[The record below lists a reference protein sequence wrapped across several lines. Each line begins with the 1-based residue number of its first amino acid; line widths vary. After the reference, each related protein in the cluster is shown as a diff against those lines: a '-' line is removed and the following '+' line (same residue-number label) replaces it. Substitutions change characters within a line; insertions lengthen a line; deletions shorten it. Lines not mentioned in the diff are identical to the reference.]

1 MTTSNLI
8 FSLNPPT
15 TVNNMAL
22 CKAIDTSHTIFRD
35 LLIVQ
40 PCVESVLRKIRQF
53 IYQAVNMTSML
64 LNWYIFFLGM
74 CIGSFL
80 NVCIHRLPIGKSIV
94 RPASSC
100 PVCGKAIGWYDNIPL
115 ISYII
120 LRGRC
125 RGCRT
130 AISIRYPLVELL
142 CGLFALITWLQFGF
156 GVPAPVYFI
165 FIAAL
170 LVITFID
177 IDHRIIPDIISLP
190 GIPLG
195 FLASLALPQITW
207 SDSLIGIGVGGGSL
221 LAIAWGYQFFTG
233 KDGMGGGD
241 IKLLA
246 MIGAFLGW
254 KGVCFTIMTSSL
266 IGTIVGI
273 ILMLRAGKGM
283 KMALPFGPFLAIGAI
298 AYLFLGPGLIEWY
311 FNLL

>member
-1 MTTSNLI
+1 MSPMI
-8 FSLNPPT
+8 
-15 TVNNMAL
+15 
-22 CKAIDTSHTIFRD
+22 I
-35 LLIVQ
+35 
-40 PCVESVLRKIRQF
+40 
-53 IYQAVNMTSML
+53 
-64 LNWYIFFLGM
+64 NWYIFFVGM

-80 NVCIHRLPIGKSIV
+80 NVCIYRLPSGKSIV
-94 RPASSC
+94 RPASAC
-100 PVCGKAIGWYDNIPL
+100 PVCGMQIHWYDNIPL

-125 RGCRT
+125 RECKT
-130 AISIRYPLVELL
+130 AISIRYPIVELL
-142 CGLFALITWLQFGF
+142 CGLFAMASWMRFGNSLPALI
-156 GVPAPVYFI
+156 YFI

-195 FLASLALPQITW
+195 FLASLILPQLNW
-207 SDSLIGIGVGGGSL
+207 SDSLLGIGIGGGIL
-221 LAIAWGYQFFTG
+221 LIIAWGYHLFTG

-254 KGVCFTIMTSSL
+254 KGVLFTIMASSL
-266 IGTIVGI
+266 IGTVVGI
-273 ILMLRAGKGM
+273 VLMVRAGKGI
-283 KMALPFGPFLAIGAI
+283 KMAMPFGPFLAVGAI
-298 AYLFLGPGLIEWY
+298 VFLFFGPQLINLY